1 MDNGNGGPG
10 NMNRADFER
19 SMAEA
24 PNFEPEKLPIPEQKE
39 NDPGINPEALSNPN
53 TKTGMYID
61 PSMLGN
67 MTVNAARLGEQQL
80 NPAIGEVVSE
90 GEAGMKKL
98 TEEQVI
104 GTDVDISK
112 FQKNGVS
119 KELEEKLDTLK
130 KEPNLYKQSVD
141 FMLEAKKSLS
151 ASFADR
157 KYLTGGSK

>member
-10 NMNRADFER
+10 NVNASNFER

-24 PNFEPEKLPIPEQKE
+24 PTF
-39 NDPGINPEALSNPN
+39 DPEALPTPETKETEQNP
-53 TKTGMYID
+53 GIYID
-61 PSMLGN
+61 PTMLGN
-67 MTVNAARLGEQQL
+67 MTVNATGFNNEQL
-80 NPAIGEVVSE
+80 NPALGEVVSE
-90 GEAGMKKL
+90 GEVGMKSL
-98 TEEQVI
+98 SEDQVI

-119 KELEEKLDTLK
+119 KELEAKLDNLK

-157 KYLTGGSK
+157 KYLLGGDK

>member
-1 MDNGNGGPG
+1 
-10 NMNRADFER
+10 MNAQNFER

-24 PNFEPEKLPIPEQKE
+24 PQF
-39 NDPGINPEALSNPN
+39 DPEALPTPETKETEQNP
-53 TKTGMYID
+53 GIYID

-67 MTVNAARLGEQQL
+67 MTVNAAGMGGNEQL
-80 NPAIGEVVSE
+80 NPALGEVVSE
-90 GEAGMKKL
+90 GEVGMKSL

-112 FQKNGVS
+112 FQKNGIS
-119 KELEEKLDTLK
+119 KELEEKLDNLK

-157 KYLTGGSK
+157 KYLAGGNK

>member
-1 MDNGNGGPG
+1 MNNGNGGPG
-10 NMNRADFER
+10 NMNAVNFER
-19 SMAEA
+19 GMAEA
-24 PNFEPEKLPIPEQKE
+24 PKFDPENLPTPESKEGEP
-39 NDPGINPEALSNPN
+39 NPGF
-53 TKTGMYID
+53 YID
-61 PSMLGN
+61 PTMLGN
-67 MTVNAARLGEQQL
+67 MTVNAAGFEQL
-80 NPAIGEVVSE
+80 NPELGEVVTE

-98 TEEQVI
+98 TEDQVI

-119 KELEEKLDTLK
+119 KELEDKLDNLK

-157 KYLTGGSK
+157 KYLSGGNK